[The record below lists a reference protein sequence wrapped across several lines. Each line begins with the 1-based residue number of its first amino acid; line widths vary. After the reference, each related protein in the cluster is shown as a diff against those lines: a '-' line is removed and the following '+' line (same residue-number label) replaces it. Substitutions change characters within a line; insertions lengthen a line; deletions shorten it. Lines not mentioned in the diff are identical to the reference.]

1 MPEKDSGGNSL
12 SNSDESLY
20 EQALREVEDENL
32 RKGLW
37 AKAFSESLG
46 DENKTK
52 ALYISLRV
60 AQLRGLNEAT
70 EVVGNTS
77 PESAKPIV
85 LNDDHVRQ
93 PPFGTP
99 RSHCEETSE
108 IAEGRE
114 SVEPVA
120 PESAEPIALNDAYI
134 HQTSTE
140 DSTRY
145 CEKASET
152 DVNKNTVERSELPY
166 KLGLGGFL
174 LLAIGHGW
182 YSPELNAR
190 YFPEYWAYYLPQA
203 AFFWIIFNCIFYS
216 SPQSIWRKLSFFVF
230 YASLIVSS
238 QIGHEMAVSRQ
249 KASFSSIKSSY
260 EEFAANATDEK
271 GLPKLYKHS
280 NNIVTN
286 EERSKFEGFVKNFL
300 HKTGELRNDFVSEL
314 AVIGWD
320 KILDPSRV
328 YNDRGLKETKS
339 MIASARKAMADSLA
353 NSRAFMDASV
363 NDIDLLEV
371 DEGKKEDYRASFL
384 KGVVEA
390 KNMFEE
396 HSALDEQIVDEIE
409 SLLVF
414 LDKTR
419 KRWNVEDELF
429 VFQKGADQE
438 KFNEMIGNIQDYT
451 QKQLDIRKTAS
462 ESRKQIFS
470 NAQ

>member
-1 MPEKDSGGNSL
+1 MP
-12 SNSDESLY
+12 
-20 EQALREVEDENL
+20 
-32 RKGLW
+32 W
-37 AKAFSESLG
+37 
-46 DENKTK
+46 
-52 ALYISLRV
+52 
-60 AQLRGLNEAT
+60 
-70 EVVGNTS
+70 
-77 PESAKPIV
+77 
-85 LNDDHVRQ
+85 
-93 PPFGTP
+93 
-99 RSHCEETSE
+99 
-108 IAEGRE
+108 
-114 SVEPVA
+114 
-120 PESAEPIALNDAYI
+120 
-134 HQTSTE
+134 
-140 DSTRY
+140 
-145 CEKASET
+145 
-152 DVNKNTVERSELPY
+152 
-166 KLGLGGFL
+166 
-174 LLAIGHGW
+174 
-182 YSPELNAR
+182 
-190 YFPEYWAYYLPQA
+190 
-203 AFFWIIFNCIFYS
+203 
-216 SPQSIWRKLSFFVF
+216 
-230 YASLIVSS
+230 
-238 QIGHEMAVSRQ
+238 
-249 KASFSSIKSSY
+249 
-260 EEFAANATDEK
+260 K

-328 YNDRGLKETKS
+328 YNDQGLKETKS